1 MRCSTG
7 GANAARPASSRPAR
21 RPSGSPTQPNARKAA
36 AALRVLPFSLPW
48 APRAGG
54 RVAPVAGDAAS
65 LAAGIGSMAHR
76 LEFLAAAPKN
86 GSNALARMTR
96 IRWRERMTR
105 IRWRQKMTRI
115 RRSAPTN
122 DSDSLAA
129 VAALVPA
136 PGPIP
141 SLRQGPV
148 RSSVLFQ
155 SRFRRRSLF
164 AGFHPASR
172 MEGGFRLPLALCRS
186 AESELTIGC
195 FGRLAPRAARRL
207 GQPCRLRALMVS
219 LMLAP

>member
-1 MRCSTG
+1 MSTVHGRFSWSQGRAAILRCSTG

-129 VAALVPA
+129 VAALVP
-136 PGPIP
+136 
-141 SLRQGPV
+141 
-148 RSSVLFQ
+148 
-155 SRFRRRSLF
+155 RRRLRGQFPPF
-164 AGFHPASR
+164 AKGPSVPAFCFNPAFVAALSSR
-172 MEGGFRLPLALCRS
+172 DFIPRAEWRGGFAFPWPCA
-186 AESELTIGC
+186 
-195 FGRLAPRAARRL
+195 GR
-207 GQPCRLRALMVS
+207 QNQN
-219 LMLAP
+219 